1 MQQPARA
8 ALATT
13 AREPAQRVPGR
24 VGGRQILAAC
34 TVPIGQA
41 RAAQV
46 GTVSTSLFLR
56 RDLPSKPT
64 PRRLFK

>member
-1 MQQPARA
+1 MKQPARA

-13 AREPAQRVPGR
+13 AREPAQRMPGR

-46 GTVSTSLFLR
+46 GTGSTALFMR
-56 RDLPSKPT
+56 RDFPRKPT
-64 PRRLFK
+64 PRRLF